1 MIHVFY
7 EDCDVLDDGQEKG
20 AYKITQIIDNEGFNT
35 GVLSFIFCSDDYLL
49 ELNRKHLNHDYYTD
63 VLSFSYNEE
72 KTVSGDIF
80 ISIDRL
86 RENAK
91 ANGVVFN
98 EELSRVMIHG
108 VLHLCGYNDKS
119 PEEIKLMRSKEA
131 EYMKSLCFT

>member
-20 AYKITQIIDNEGFNT
+20 AHKLTQIIDNEGFNT
-35 GVLSFIFCSDDYLL
+35 GALSFIFCSDDYLL

-91 ANGVVFN
+91 INGVVFN

-119 PEEIKLMRSKEA
+119 PEEIKLMRSKEV

>member
-131 EYMKSLCFT
+131 EYMESLCFT

>member
-20 AYKITQIIDNEGFNT
+20 AYKTTQIIDNEGFNT
-35 GVLSFIFCSDDYLL
+35 GALSFIFCSDDYLL